1 MSELYKFSPFS
12 HKFDLGDGHIALF
25 HSLDFE
31 LIFMRNSDYEKVRRN
46 IKSGSSTALE
56 YYPILKRNNFVVC
69 DLDYEWKRY
78 FNLRRTLLGE
88 PRINMLYLLL
98 TTDCNFRCNY
108 CYVDKSMASYMSES
122 VVSHAIESFISSY
135 VGNDDELLIIFYGGE
150 PLLNFN
156 VLTQSVKYAK
166 QVCRMFNKKT
176 ELLNFQ
182 LITNGSLLNT
192 KIVNFLADE
201 NVSVAVSLDGPKSI
215 NDIARKY
222 RTGRSSFD
230 DTLKGIELIKKKDMS
245 FSISCTIGKH
255 NLFSLPEVFKWFY
268 EKIGTSEIG
277 FNIIQGKNSNQI
289 NEHLLSQIADQI
301 INCFKIS
308 RNFNIYEQKIMRTV
322 NAFVNKEVYPVDCG
336 GCGRQLVITPD
347 ATYGPCPGFI
357 GNNTYFKQ
365 LPIKDINK
373 DQVFIEWSN
382 RSPLKIDACVKCEAL
397 GICGGGCPYHAY
409 INSGSIWELDKR
421 HCTYIKNLLKW
432 LVFDTYYQIKNQGH

>member
-230 DTLKGIELIKKKDMS
+230 DTLKGI
-245 FSISCTIGKH
+245 
-255 NLFSLPEVFKWFY
+255 
-268 EKIGTSEIG
+268 
-277 FNIIQGKNSNQI
+277 
-289 NEHLLSQIADQI
+289 
-301 INCFKIS
+301 
-308 RNFNIYEQKIMRTV
+308 
-322 NAFVNKEVYPVDCG
+322 
-336 GCGRQLVITPD
+336 
-347 ATYGPCPGFI
+347 
-357 GNNTYFKQ
+357 
-365 LPIKDINK
+365 
-373 DQVFIEWSN
+373 
-382 RSPLKIDACVKCEAL
+382 
-397 GICGGGCPYHAY
+397 
-409 INSGSIWELDKR
+409 
-421 HCTYIKNLLKW
+421 
-432 LVFDTYYQIKNQGH
+432 